1 MINLMP
7 TLFDPPTKLQ
17 GTRVIRRGPAARL
30 AILAAMPSLGPRLI
44 AYGLIGIFCVPG
56 PLGLLFAVNLILH
69 RAAFI
74 HSALRTDG
82 TVIWMEPV
90 RTTRTGAGTYIPVFR
105 FTAIDDRLH
114 IVNSDVS
121 VASSTFNRGDRVR
134 VLYLQSNP
142 EIARIEAFSTLWQT
156 SLVVGIWGA
165 VWSFIPALI
174 LVMRRRRPASSEF
187 TLPPE
192 P

>member
-1 MINLMP
+1 
-7 TLFDPPTKLQ
+7 
-17 GTRVIRRGPAARL
+17 
-30 AILAAMPSLGPRLI
+30 MPSLGPRLI
-44 AYGLIGIFCVPG
+44 AYGLIGILCVPG
-56 PLGLLFAVNLILH
+56 PLGLLFALNLTLH

-74 HSALRTDG
+74 HTALRTDG
-82 TVIWMEPV
+82 TVIWMEAM

-105 FTAIDDRLH
+105 FTANDGRLH
-114 IVNSDVS
+114 IINSDVS
-121 VASSTFNRGDRVR
+121 VPFSTFKRGDRVD

-142 EIARIEAFSTLWQT
+142 EIAHIEAFSTLWQE

-165 VWSFIPALI
+165 VWSIIPALI
-174 LVMRRRRPASSEF
+174 LVIRWRRRASSEL

>member
-1 MINLMP
+1 
-7 TLFDPPTKLQ
+7 
-17 GTRVIRRGPAARL
+17 
-30 AILAAMPSLGPRLI
+30 MPSLGPRLI
-44 AYGLIGIFCVPG
+44 AYGLIVIFCVPG
-56 PLGLLFAVNLILH
+56 PLGLLFALNLTLH

-74 HSALRTDG
+74 HTALRTDG

-105 FTAIDDRLH
+105 FTANDDRLH
-114 IVNSDVS
+114 IINSDVS
-121 VASSTFNRGDRVR
+121 VPFSTFKRGDRVR
-134 VLYLQSNP
+134 VLYLKSTP
-142 EIARIEAFSTLWQT
+142 EIAHIEAFSTLWQE

-165 VWSFIPALI
+165 VWSIIPVLI
-174 LVMRRRRPASSEF
+174 LMIRRRRRSSSEL